1 MSILLEMD
9 EIPFKPRAYEK
20 AAYSIEPLKKDI
32 KEIYQKGGL
41 KAIEEI
47 PALGKGIAERIE
59 EYIKTGKI
67 RDYEKL
73 KKKMPVNIEELNKI
87 EGVGT
92 KIIKQLYKNLKIKIT
107 IQNLKTQMSKF
118 KTSNA

>member
-1 MSILLEMD
+1 MLNQPLSKILSEMSILLEMD

-20 AAYSIEPLKKDI
+20 AAYSIETLKEDI

-73 KKKMPVNIEELNKI
+73 KKKIPVNLEELNSV
-87 EGVGT
+87 EGVGP
-92 KIIKQLYKNLKIKIT
+92 KIIKL
-107 IQNLKTQMSKF
+107 
-118 KTSNA
+118 